1 MSFHK
6 NLITLSIFAVVAPA
20 VFADEANLSNAQQL
34 ETIQLKAHPL
44 VQTAA
49 DFAVADQ
56 VVEQKVLAERPTT
69 IGDALA
75 DELGVYSNQYGT
87 GSSRPVIRGQ
97 DGPRVKVLQHASETA
112 DVSTLSPDHTVT
124 VDPILAKQVEVIRGP
139 STLLYGAGTVGGLVN
154 VTDQKIPTQMPNNG
168 LEGQVGLRYNTGS
181 DEKLVSAGVT
191 AALSDQFA
199 LRIEGSKRKAND
211 YITPNYWVEH
221 HNDEAGHEDH
231 NHGHDDAHEGDEEH
245 ETHFD
250 KARRVDDTFAEGQ
263 TVNIGGSWIHERG
276 FVGVSYSNRQDK
288 YGLPGHSHEYH
299 DCHPHGNKLDCG
311 SHDPA
316 PQSDPNAVEE
326 HAHGGPWVDLESH
339 RYDLRTEL
347 DQPFAGFDKLR
358 AHASFTDYEHDELEE
373 NKVISNFK
381 SKGYDARLEL
391 VHKPL
396 AGWEGVF
403 GTQYSQQQLDIAA
416 AAHDHAEDEHDG
428 HDHAVLMPNTKT
440 EKYSLF
446 GLEHKQFGDV
456 HVELGARVE
465 HQKIDVDAD
474 LKDYSDTGVSASA
487 ASNWQFAPNYKLSL
501 TGSHQQR
508 LPLAQELYAQGKHYA
523 TKTIEHGNVN
533 LSPEKSNNL
542 ELGLHYEADKLDYS
556 LHVYHNWFDNYIY
569 GQAQGARN
577 EEGFLELEYT
587 QDKAKF
593 YGTEAKL
600 GYQISPDYKLSVFGD
615 YVRGEIDNQNA
626 PRVPAGRLGTKVDAN
641 FADGWSGMAEYY
653 RVFKQDKV
661 AAYEQETAGYN
672 MVNVGVA
679 YAGNYANKQDYRVY
693 FKANNLLDDEVYSH
707 ASFLSNIPQLG
718 RNFTVGVEFGF

>member
-6 NLITLSIFAVVAPA
+6 NLITLSIFSVLTPA
-20 VFADEANLSNAQQL
+20 AFANTESSSTQL
-34 ETIQLKAHPL
+34 ETIQLQAHPL

-49 DFAVADQ
+49 DFAVADH
-56 VVEQKVLAERPTT
+56 VIDQKTLAERSTT
-69 IGDALA
+69 IGDAMA
-75 DELGVYSNQYGT
+75 DELGVYSNQYGS

-112 DVSTLSPDHTVT
+112 DVSTLSPDHAIT
-124 VDPILAKQVEVIRGP
+124 VDPILAKQVEIIRGP
-139 STLLYGAGTVGGLVN
+139 STLLYGAGMVGGLVN

-168 LEGQVGLRYNTGS
+168 LEGQVGLRYNTAS

-221 HNDEAGHEDH
+221 HDDEAGHEDH
-231 NHGHDDAHEGDEEH
+231 DHDDEG
-245 ETHFD
+245 THLD
-250 KARRVDDTFAEGQ
+250 KARRVDNTFAEGQ
-263 TVNIGGSWIHERG
+263 TVNIGGSWIHDRG
-276 FVGVSYSNRQDK
+276 FVGLSYSNRQDK

-299 DCHPHGNKLDCG
+299 DCHPHGNKLHCG

-316 PQSDPNAVEE
+316 PQPDPHDEHE
-326 HAHGGPWVDLESH
+326 HAHGGPWIDLESH

-403 GTQYSQQQLDIAA
+403 GTQYSQQKIDLTGQVEQ
-416 AAHDHAEDEHDG
+416 HGNHSHET
-428 HDHAVLMPNTKT
+428 VPMPDTKT
-440 EKYSLF
+440 QKYSLF

-465 HQKIDVDAD
+465 HQKIDVDAKQ
-474 LKDYSDTGVSASA
+474 KDYSDTGVSASA
-487 ASNWQFAPNYKLSL
+487 AANWQFAPNYKLSF

-508 LPLAQELYAQGKHYA
+508 LPLAQELYANGIHFA
-523 TKTIEHGNVN
+523 TNTYERGNAN
-533 LSPEKSNNL
+533 LDVEKSNNL

-569 GQAQGARN
+569 GAATDHIETFRLIDYQ
-577 EEGFLELEYT
+577 

-661 AAYEQETAGYN
+661 AYLEQETAGYN

-707 ASFLSNIPQLG
+707 TSFLSNIPQVG